1 LSQKSDPPEIGRYK
15 PDLFSSKLKKGFG
28 DEGKKM
34 CCVSAI
40 ELPMNM
46 NKHK

>member
-1 LSQKSDPPEIGRYK
+1 MYKNSRKYARIKKICDFCVLSQKP
-15 PDLFSSKLKKGFG
+15 L
-28 DEGKKM
+28 KKM

-46 NKHK
+46 NKQIENSA